1 MGTTA
6 LVFSNEDLNDK
17 TKIVEEFLGES
28 DLLIK
33 GVGKTIKNEE
43 KEQTSGFIDTL
54 LGTLGA
60 SLLGNML
67 AGKEVVRG
75 SNRWWWSNKSWW
87 RTRFVMPAHP
97 SANYEIQKYQNEP
110 RFNEIREII
119 WGIIYLN

>member
-6 LVFSNEDLNDK
+6 LIFSIDALNDK

-28 DLLIK
+28 GLLIK
-33 GVGKTIKNEE
+33 SVSKTIKNEE
-43 KEQTSGFIDTL
+43 KEQKSGFIDTL

-60 SLLGNML
+60 SLLANML
-67 AGKEVVRG
+67 AGKELVRSG
-75 SNRWWWSNKSWW
+75 KRWWWSNKSWW
-87 RTRFVMPAHP
+87 RTRFIMPAHP
-97 SANYEIQKYQNEP
+97 STNYEIQKYQNEP